1 MVYWWRIS
9 RSSAREVARLTGSL
23 QAVVAHLQAER
34 RAGRP
39 LDPSVTAGEDAQ

>member
-1 MVYWWRIS
+1 M
-9 RSSAREVARLTGSL
+9 SASDKRAALDAIGEA
-23 QAVVAHLQAER
+23 AER